1 MPSDLWRYSINAI
14 KSDVNISKL
23 RDYQAKEVKKTIRKK
38 LLTVGTEVF
47 VICNKKMLKKF
58 ILETPGLS
66 DVYQKLPYTGMTG
79 HIIEVDTECAHS
91 KIAFKDNK
99 QIWFPITALKLFE
112 PVTLEKISNIQTD
125 DLDLAKRDSRKKSIK
140 TMYDCVKELQ
150 RKEKLTRKERVN
162 EYLNRADKSRMNLK
176 EIAILHRERNGKLEK
191 LSDEFTDKIKKIK
204 RNRCFEKMKLPN
216 I

>member
-66 DVYQKLPYTGMTG
+66 NVYQKLPFL
-79 HIIEVDTECAHS
+79 HVHC
-91 KIAFKDNK
+91 
-99 QIWFPITALKLFE
+99 
-112 PVTLEKISNIQTD
+112 TLTVCTM
-125 DLDLAKRDSRKKSIK
+125 RKK
-140 TMYDCVKELQ
+140 MYV
-150 RKEKLTRKERVN
+150 
-162 EYLNRADKSRMNLK
+162 
-176 EIAILHRERNGKLEK
+176 I
-191 LSDEFTDKIKKIK
+191 
-204 RNRCFEKMKLPN
+204 
-216 I
+216 

>member
-79 HIIEVDTECAHS
+79 HIIEVDTECGHS

-125 DLDLAKRDSRKKSIK
+125 DLDLAKRDS
-140 TMYDCVKELQ
+140 

-204 RNRCFEKMKLPN
+204 RDRCFEKMKLPK